1 MRRSLVQLLVFL
13 VFAWLL
19 AACNPSKHLK
29 DGEYMLT
36 KNTVKV
42 EDKKGIEFD
51 NLINTVRPITNKKF
65 LDVFPIKTCRYVNN
79 LPKTDSLGNVIKD
92 TKWMKRMRAAGEE
105 PVLLDTT
112 LITYSLDQIRIAMK
126 KYGYFNAESYA
137 TIEYKDPNKLHP
149 KRHKAEVTYHVTA
162 NEAFYI
168 REIRYAI
175 DIFEYKRIILKDT
188 ANRLFKV
195 GDQYNADNLI
205 AEQSRI
211 VNNIRDNGYYYV
223 SNEIVSFE
231 IDTLNSENHLDAKG
245 NKTLSVKILINFS
258 KIKDKEIR
266 ERHAYKFYF
275 NNVYI
280 YPNYNLTHNYNQSS
294 ERITYRK
301 RKDDTRYY
309 LITIPIDSTA
319 PRKNRPIADIRPRI
333 LTDNILSKSGLPY
346 SQSLISRSR
355 SKLNGLK
362 NFNYI
367 DIEVVEAVSGRDT
380 INKTGLLNTVYRL
393 SRNKLHSLA
402 AQLEARS
409 DKASLSLTYT
419 NRNLFRS
426 AEFFNI
432 NVYGSLGFYI
442 KSRTAEESAKFILES
457 EEVGGEISMD
467 FRRLL
472 FFRKTQK
479 IEANFYGTQI
489 KVGAHFQNNSLYQR
503 GLYNGAIIYSLA
515 YTSYLTHTIA
525 PIDLS
530 VINITPKGDEFY
542 QVLSLYSKDFRQKYQ
557 DNFLLSFNYGLTYTQ
572 PVKNPRNSFIA
583 RLRAESSGMFL
594 SAICALVKAPKND
607 QGQYTIGGI
616 TYGNYERAE
625 IDLRYY
631 YTINKGNSIAT
642 RFDFGIGLPLWNAT
656 TLPFEKSF
664 YLGGSNSMRAWNY
677 RSLGP
682 GSYYTVEEVEH
693 DIRTGDIK
701 LEMNL
706 EFRGT
711 IYKFIKYG
719 IFVDAGNIWLS
730 HKDEDMPNA
739 EFSFKRF
746 YKEIGFGTGVGLRL
760 DFGFFILR
768 LDAALPI
775 YDPSQAPDRRWI
787 GVKKTNNGMSWL
799 NKPINFT
806 FGIGHAF

>member
-1 MRRSLVQLLVFL
+1 MRHTLHLLSLIVFILV
-13 VFAWLL
+13 L
-19 AACNPSKHLK
+19 AGCNPSKHLK
-29 DGEYMLT
+29 DNEYLLT

-51 NLINTVRPITNKKF
+51 NLIYTVRPITNKKF
-65 LDVFPIKTCRYVNN
+65 LDVFPIKASRYVNH

-92 TKWMKRMRAAGEE
+92 TKWMKRMRNSGEE
-105 PVLLDTT
+105 PVLLDTN
-112 LITYSLDQIRIAMK
+112 LINYSLNQIQIAMK
-126 KYGYFNAESYA
+126 KLGYFNAESYA
-137 TIEYKDPNKLHP
+137 TIKYKNPNKLHP

-162 NEAFYI
+162 HDAFYI
-168 REIRYAI
+168 RDIRYSI

-195 GDQYNADNLI
+195 GDKYNADNLI

-223 SNEIVSFE
+223 SNDIVSFE
-231 IDTLNSENHLDAKG
+231 IDTLDSEKHLDAKG
-245 NKTLSVKILINFS
+245 NKTMSIRILVNFS

-266 ERHAYKFYF
+266 ERHAYKFFF

-280 YPNYNLTHNYNQSS
+280 YPNYDITHNYNQSAT
-294 ERITYRK
+294 RITYRK

-309 LITIPIDSTA
+309 IITTPPDSTVT
-319 PRKNRPIADIRPRI
+319 RKNKPIADIRPRI
-333 LTDNILSKSGLPY
+333 LTDNILSKNGLPY

-367 DIEVVEAVSGRDT
+367 DIDIVESVSGRDT

-409 DKASLSLTYT
+409 DKASLSLTYS
-419 NRNLFRS
+419 NKNLFRS
-426 AEFFNI
+426 AEMFNI
-432 NVYGSLGFYI
+432 NIYGSLGFYI
-442 KSRTAEESAKFILES
+442 KSKTAEEKAKFILES

-479 IEANFYGTQI
+479 IEANNYGTLI
-489 KVGAHFQNNSLYQR
+489 KVGIHFQNNTLYQR
-503 GLYNGAIIYSLA
+503 GLYNGAIIYTLA
-515 YTSYLTHTIA
+515 YTSHLTHTIT

-530 VINITPKGDEFY
+530 VIDIKSKGEEFA

-557 DNFLLSFNYGLTYTQ
+557 DNFLLSFKYGLTYIQ
-572 PVKNPRNSFIA
+572 PVKNPRNSFVI
-583 RLRAESSGMFL
+583 RLKTESSGMFL
-594 SAICALVKAPKND
+594 SAICAMAKAPKND
-607 QGQYTIGGI
+607 EGKYTIGGI
-616 TYGNYERAE
+616 NYGNFERAE
-625 IDLRYY
+625 LDLRYT
-631 YTINKGNSIAT
+631 YTINKSNSVAT

-682 GSYYTVEEVEH
+682 GSYYTEEAVEH

-706 EFRGT
+706 EYRGT

-730 HKDEDMPNA
+730 HKDAEMPNA

-746 YKEIGFGTGVGLRL
+746 YKEIGFGAGVGLRL
-760 DFGFFILR
+760 DFGFFIIR

-775 YDPSQAPDRRWI
+775 YDPSQSPDRRWI
-787 GVKKTNNGMSWL
+787 GVEKTDKISWL
-799 NKPINFT
+799 NKPINLT

>member
-1 MRRSLVQLLVFL
+1 MRRFFVQLLVFSAF
-13 VFAWLL
+13 VWMF

-29 DGEYMLT
+29 DGEYLLT

-51 NLINTVRPITNKKF
+51 NLIYTVRPITNKKF
-65 LDVFPIKTCRYVNN
+65 VDVFPIKASLYVNN

-92 TKWMKRMRAAGEE
+92 TKWMKKMRAAGEE

-112 LITYSLDQIRIAMK
+112 LISYSLDQLRIAMK
-126 KYGYFNAESYA
+126 NRGYFNAESYA
-137 TIEYKDPNKLHP
+137 TIKYKNPNKLHP

-168 REIRYAI
+168 RDVRYSI

-188 ANRLFKV
+188 MNRLFKV
-195 GDQYNADNLI
+195 GDRYDADNLI

-211 VNNIRDNGYYYV
+211 VDHIRDNGYYYV
-223 SNEIVSFE
+223 SNDIVSFE
-231 IDTLNSENHLDAKG
+231 IDTLDAENHLDAKG
-245 NKTLSVKILINFS
+245 NKTLSVRILVNFS
-258 KIKDKEIR
+258 KIKDKDIR

-280 YPNYNLTHNYNQSS
+280 YPNYDITHNYNQSAS
-294 ERITYRK
+294 RMTYRK

-309 LITIPIDSTA
+309 IITTPPDSNTT
-319 PRKNRPIADIRPRI
+319 RKNKRIADIRPRI

-367 DIEVVEAVSGRDT
+367 DIEVVESVSGRDT
-380 INKTGLLNTVYRL
+380 VNKTGTLNTIYRL

-402 AQLEARS
+402 VQLEARS
-409 DKASLSLTYT
+409 DKASLSLTYS
-419 NRNLFRS
+419 NKNLFRS
-426 AEFFNI
+426 AEYFNI

-442 KSRTAEESAKFILES
+442 KSKTAEEKARFILES

-479 IEANFYGTQI
+479 IEASNYGTLAKI
-489 KVGAHFQNNSLYQR
+489 GVHFQNNSLYQR
-503 GLYNGAIIYSLA
+503 GLYNGALVYTLA
-515 YTSYLTHTIA
+515 YTSNLTHLIS

-557 DNFLLSFNYGLTYTQ
+557 DNFLLSFKYGLTYIQ
-572 PVKNPRNSFIA
+572 PVKDPRNSFVI

-594 SAICALVKAPKND
+594 SAICALAKAPKNE

-616 TYGNYERAE
+616 NYGNFERAE
-625 IDLRYY
+625 LDLRYY
-631 YTINKGNSIAT
+631 YTINKNNSIAT
-642 RFDFGIGLPLWNAT
+642 RFDLGVGIPLWNAT

-664 YLGGSNSMRAWNY
+664 YVGGSNSMRAWNY

-682 GSYYTVEEVEH
+682 GSYYTEEVVEN

-706 EFRGT
+706 EYRGT

-730 HKDEDMPNA
+730 HDDADMPNA
-739 EFSFKRF
+739 EFKFNRF

-760 DFGFFILR
+760 DFGFFIIR

-775 YDPSQAPDRRWI
+775 YDPSQPPARRWI
-787 GVKKTNNGMSWL
+787 GTETVNGKTSL
-799 NKPINFT
+799 NKSINFT

>member
-1 MRRSLVQLLVFL
+1 MRRFLVQFL
-13 VFAWLL
+13 VFSTVVLL
-19 AACNPSKHLK
+19 LSACNPSKHLT

-51 NLINTVRPITNKKF
+51 NLIYTVRPITNKKF
-65 LDVFPIKTCRYVNN
+65 LDVFPIKANRYVNH

-92 TKWMKRMRAAGEE
+92 TKWMKRMRASGEE

-112 LITYSLDQIRIAMK
+112 LIDYSLNQIQIAMK
-126 KYGYFNAESYA
+126 KLGYFNAESYA
-137 TIEYKDPNKLHP
+137 TIKYKNPNKMHP
-149 KRHKAEVTYHVTA
+149 RRHKAEVTYHVTA
-162 NEAFYI
+162 NDPFYI
-168 REIRYAI
+168 REIKYYI
-175 DIFEYKRIILKDT
+175 DIFEYKRLILKDT
-188 ANRLFKV
+188 SNRLFKV
-195 GDQYNADNLI
+195 GDQYNADALI

-223 SNEIVSFE
+223 SDDIVSFE
-231 IDTLNSENHLDAKG
+231 IDTLDSEKHLDANG
-245 NKTLSVKILINFS
+245 YKTLKINILINFS
-258 KIKDKEIR
+258 KIKDKDIR
-266 ERHAYKFYF
+266 ERHAYRFYF

-294 ERITYRK
+294 SRITYRK
-301 RKDDTRYY
+301 KKDDTRYY
-309 LITIPIDSTA
+309 IITAPPDSTA
-319 PRKNRPIADIRPRI
+319 TRKNKPIPDIRPRI

-346 SQSLISRSR
+346 SQSLITRSR
-355 SKLNGLK
+355 NKLNGLR

-367 DIEVVEAVSGRDT
+367 DIEVTESVSGRDT
-380 INKTGLLNTVYRL
+380 VNKTGMLNTIYRL

-409 DKASLSLTYT
+409 DKASLSLTYS
-419 NRNLFRS
+419 NKNLFRS
-426 AEFFNI
+426 AEYFNI
-432 NVYGSLGFYI
+432 NIYGSLGFYI
-442 KSRTAEESAKFILES
+442 KSKTVDEKARFILES
-457 EEVGGEISMD
+457 EEVGGEVSMD

-479 IEANFYGTQI
+479 IEASHYGTLAKI
-489 KVGAHFQNNSLYQR
+489 GDHFQNNTLSRR
-503 GLYNGAIIYSLA
+503 GLYNGALVYTLA
-515 YTSYLTHTIA
+515 YTSNLTHTIS

-530 VINITPKGDEFY
+530 VIKIKSKGEEFDR
-542 QVLSLYSKDFRQKYQ
+542 VLSLYSKDFQQKYQ
-557 DNFLLSFNYGLTYTQ
+557 DNFLLSFKYGLTYTQ
-572 PVKNPRNSFIA
+572 PVKDARNSFII
-583 RLRAESSGMFL
+583 RLKAESSGMLL
-594 SAICALVKAPKND
+594 STICALAKAQKND
-607 QGQYTIGGI
+607 EGKYTIGGI
-616 TYGNYERAE
+616 NYGNFERAE

-631 YTINKGNSIAT
+631 YSFNKNNSIAT
-642 RFDFGIGLPLWNAT
+642 RLDLGAGFPVWNAT

-682 GSYYTVEEVEH
+682 GSYYTEEKVEN

-701 LEMNL
+701 LEMNV
-706 EFRGT
+706 EYRGT

-739 EFSFKRF
+739 EFQINRF
-746 YKEIGFGTGVGLRL
+746 YKEIGFGAGVGLRL
-760 DFGFFILR
+760 DFGFFIIR

-775 YDPSQAPDRRWI
+775 YDPSQPPALRWI
-787 GVKKTNNGMSWL
+787 GTETVDGKTGL
-799 NKPINFT
+799 NKSINFT

>member
-1 MRRSLVQLLVFL
+1 MRRILVQLLVL
-13 VFAWLL
+13 SAFAWML

-51 NLINTVRPITNKKF
+51 KLINTVRPITNKKF
-65 LDVFPIKTCRYVNN
+65 LDVFPIKTSRYVNN

-105 PVLLDTT
+105 PVLLDSN
-112 LITYSLDQIRIAMK
+112 LINYSLDQIQIAMK
-126 KYGYFNAESYA
+126 KLGYFNAESYA
-137 TIEYKDPNKLHP
+137 TVKYKDPNKLHP

-168 REIRYAI
+168 REIKYYI
-175 DIFEYKRIILKDT
+175 DIFEYKRIIQKDT
-188 ANRLFKV
+188 MNRIFKV
-195 GDQYNADNLI
+195 GDKYNADDLLS
-205 AEQSRI
+205 EQSRI
-211 VNNIRDNGYYYV
+211 VDHIRDNGYYYV
-223 SNEIVSFE
+223 SNDIVSYE
-231 IDTLNSENHLDAKG
+231 IDTLDADKHLDKKG
-245 NKTLSVKILINFS
+245 NKTLKVNILVNFS

-266 ERHAYKFYF
+266 EKHAYRYTF

-280 YPNYNLTHNYNQSS
+280 YPNFNITHNYNQSKS
-294 ERITYRK
+294 DITYKK
-301 RKDDTRYY
+301 RKDDSTRYHI
-309 LITIPIDSTA
+309 ITIPPDPTIS
-319 PRKNRPIADIRPRI
+319 RKNRPIRDIRPRI
-333 LTDNILSKSGLPY
+333 LTDNILTKRGLPY
-346 SQSLISRSR
+346 SQSLVSRSR

-367 DIEVVEAVSGRDT
+367 DIEVVESVSGRDT
-380 INKTGLLNTVYRL
+380 INKTGQLNTIYRL

-402 AQLEARS
+402 VQLEARS
-409 DKASLSLTYT
+409 DKASLSLTYS
-419 NRNLFRS
+419 NKNLFRS
-426 AEFFNI
+426 AEYFNV

-442 KSRTAEESAKFILES
+442 KSKTAEEKAHFILES

-479 IEANFYGTQI
+479 IEANNYGTQAKI
-489 KVGAHFQNNSLYQR
+489 GVHFQNNTLYQR
-503 GLYNGAIIYSLA
+503 GLYNGALVYTLA
-515 YTSYLTHTIA
+515 HTAYLTHTIT
-525 PIDLS
+525 PVDLS
-530 VINITPKGDEFY
+530 VITILPKGEEFY
-542 QVLSLYSKDFRQKYQ
+542 RVLSLYSKDFQQKYQ
-557 DNFLLSFNYGLTYTQ
+557 DNFLLSFKYALTYTQ
-572 PVKNPRNSFIA
+572 PVKDARNSFIA
-583 RLRAESSGMFL
+583 RLRAESSGMLL
-594 SAICALVKAPKND
+594 SAICAMAKAPKND
-607 QGQYTIGGI
+607 EGKYTIGGI
-616 TYGNYERAE
+616 NYGNYERAE

-631 YTINKGNSIAT
+631 YTINKNNSIAT

-682 GSYYTVEEVEH
+682 GSYYTDEKVEN

-701 LEMNL
+701 LEMNI
-706 EFRGT
+706 EYRGT

-746 YKEIGFGTGVGLRL
+746 YKEIGFGAGVGLRL
-760 DFGFFILR
+760 DFGFFIIR

-775 YDPSQAPDRRWI
+775 YDPSQPPALRWI
-787 GVKKTNNGMSWL
+787 GTENVKGTKLL
-799 NKPINFT
+799 NKAINFT

>member
-1 MRRSLVQLLVFL
+1 
-13 VFAWLL
+13 
-19 AACNPSKHLK
+19 
-29 DGEYMLT
+29 MLT
-36 KNTVKV
+36 KNAVKV

-51 NLINTVRPITNKKF
+51 NLIYTVRPITNKKF
-65 LDVFPIKTCRYVNN
+65 LDVFPIKASRYVNN

-92 TKWMKRMRAAGEE
+92 TKWMKRMREAGEE
-105 PVLLDTT
+105 PVLLDTN
-112 LITYSLDQIRIAMK
+112 LITYSLNQIQIAMK
-126 KYGYFNAESYA
+126 KLGYFNAESYA
-137 TIEYKDPNKLHP
+137 TVQYKNPNKSHP

-162 NEAFYI
+162 HEPFYI
-168 REIRYAI
+168 REVKYYI

-188 ANRLFKV
+188 SNRLFKV
-195 GDQYNADNLI
+195 GDKYNADNLL

-223 SNEIVSFE
+223 SNDIVSFE
-231 IDTLNSENHLDAKG
+231 IDTLNSDQHLDAKG
-245 NKTLSVKILINFS
+245 NKTLRINILVNFS

-294 ERITYRK
+294 TRIIYRK
-301 RKDDTRYY
+301 KKDDTRYY
-309 LITIPIDSTA
+309 IITIPPDSTVT
-319 PRKNRPIADIRPRI
+319 RKNKPIPDIRPRI
-333 LTDNILSKSGLPY
+333 LTDNILSKNGLPY

-367 DIEVVEAVSGRDT
+367 DIEVTESVSGRDT
-380 INKTGLLNTVYRL
+380 VNKTGQLNTIYKL
-393 SRNKLHSLA
+393 SRNKLHSLS

-409 DKASLSLTYT
+409 DKASLSLTYS
-419 NRNLFRS
+419 NKNLFRS
-426 AEFFNI
+426 AEYFNI

-442 KSRTAEESAKFILES
+442 KSKTPEEKARFILES
-457 EEVGGEISMD
+457 EEVGGEVSMD

-479 IEANFYGTQI
+479 IEANYYGTQAKI
-489 KVGAHFQNNSLYQR
+489 GIHFQNNTLYQR
-503 GLYNGAIIYSLA
+503 GLYNGALIYTLA
-515 YTSYLTHTIA
+515 HTSYLTHTIT

-530 VINITPKGDEFY
+530 VIKIISKGEEFDR
-542 QVLSLYSKDFRQKYQ
+542 VLSLYSKDFQQKYQ
-557 DNFLLSFNYGLTYTQ
+557 DNFLLSFKYGLTYTQ
-572 PVKNPRNSFIA
+572 PVKDARNSFII

-594 SAICALVKAPKND
+594 SAICAMAKTPKND
-607 QGQYTIGGI
+607 EGKYTINGI
-616 TYGNYERAE
+616 NYGNFERAE
-625 IDLRYY
+625 IDLRYTR
-631 YTINKGNSIAT
+631 TINKNNAVAT
-642 RFDFGIGLPLWNAT
+642 RFDLGIGLPLWNAT

-677 RSLGP
+677 RALGP
-682 GSYYTVEEVEH
+682 GSYYTEEEVEN

-701 LEMNL
+701 LEMNV
-706 EFRGT
+706 EYRGT

-739 EFSFKRF
+739 EFQLNRF
-746 YKEIGFGTGVGLRL
+746 YKEIGFGAGVGLRL
-760 DFGFFILR
+760 DFGFFIIR

-775 YDPSQAPDRRWI
+775 YDPSQPPARRWI
-787 GVKKTNNGMSWL
+787 GTETVDGKKGL
-799 NKPINFT
+799 NKSVNFT

>member
-1 MRRSLVQLLVFL
+1 
-13 VFAWLL
+13 
-19 AACNPSKHLK
+19 
-29 DGEYMLT
+29 MLT
-36 KNTVKV
+36 KNAVKV

-51 NLINTVRPITNKKF
+51 NLIYTVRPITNKKF
-65 LDVFPIKTCRYVNN
+65 LDVFPIKASRYVNN

-92 TKWMKRMRAAGEE
+92 TKWMKRMREAGEE
-105 PVLLDTT
+105 PVLLDTN
-112 LITYSLDQIRIAMK
+112 LITYSLNQIQIAMK
-126 KYGYFNAESYA
+126 KLGYFNAESYA
-137 TIEYKDPNKLHP
+137 TVQYKNPNKSHP

-162 NEAFYI
+162 NEPFYI
-168 REIRYAI
+168 REVKYYI

-188 ANRLFKV
+188 SNRLFKV
-195 GDQYNADNLI
+195 GDKYNADNLL

-223 SNEIVSFE
+223 SNDIVSFE
-231 IDTLNSENHLDAKG
+231 IDTLNSDQHLDARG
-245 NKTLSVKILINFS
+245 NKTLRINILVNFS

-294 ERITYRK
+294 TRIIYRK
-301 RKDDTRYY
+301 KKDDTRYY
-309 LITIPIDSTA
+309 IITIPPDSTVT
-319 PRKNRPIADIRPRI
+319 RKNKPIPDIRPRI
-333 LTDNILSKSGLPY
+333 LTDNILSKNGLPY

-367 DIEVVEAVSGRDT
+367 DIEVTESVSGRDT
-380 INKTGLLNTVYRL
+380 VNKTGQLNTIYKL
-393 SRNKLHSLA
+393 SRNKLHSLS

-409 DKASLSLTYT
+409 DKASLSLTYS
-419 NRNLFRS
+419 NKNLFRS
-426 AEFFNI
+426 AEYFNI

-442 KSRTAEESAKFILES
+442 KSKTAEEKAKFILES
-457 EEVGGEISMD
+457 EEIGGEISMD

-479 IEANFYGTQI
+479 IEANYYGTQAKI
-489 KVGAHFQNNSLYQR
+489 GVHFQNNTLYQR
-503 GLYNGAIIYSLA
+503 GLYNGALVYTLA
-515 YTSYLTHTIA
+515 HTSYLTHTIT

-530 VINITPKGDEFY
+530 VIKIISKGEEFDR
-542 QVLSLYSKDFRQKYQ
+542 VLSLYSKDFQQKYQ
-557 DNFLLSFNYGLTYTQ
+557 DNFLLSFKYGLTYTQ
-572 PVKNPRNSFIA
+572 PVKDARNSFII

-594 SAICALVKAPKND
+594 SAICAMAKTPKND
-607 QGQYTIGGI
+607 EGKYTINGI
-616 TYGNYERAE
+616 NYGNFERAE
-625 IDLRYY
+625 IDLRYTR
-631 YTINKGNSIAT
+631 TINKNNAVAT
-642 RFDFGIGLPLWNAT
+642 RFDLGIGLPLWNAT

-677 RSLGP
+677 RTLGP
-682 GSYYTVEEVEH
+682 GSYYTEEEVVN

-701 LEMNL
+701 LEMNV
-706 EFRGT
+706 EYRGT
-711 IYKFIKYG
+711 LYKFIKYG

-739 EFSFKRF
+739 EFQLNRF
-746 YKEIGFGTGVGLRL
+746 YKEIGFGAGVGLRL
-760 DFGFFILR
+760 DFGFFIIR

-775 YDPSQAPDRRWI
+775 YDPSQPPARRWI
-787 GVKKTNNGMSWL
+787 GTEVVDGKKGL
-799 NKPINFT
+799 NKSVNFT